1 MLFLRLP
8 ARLYKR
14 MILIII
20 KDLSIG
26 ADSFMSKALLIP
38 AFSVLLGMLTSCM
51 DEKKTDDPSADEVN
65 LYSSRHYDTDQALY
79 DNFTE
84 ATGIKV
90 NLIEAGADE
99 LIARIQSE
107 GVSSP
112 ADLLITVDAGRLWRA
127 EQAGIFQP
135 VKSAVLADRL
145 PDNMRHPEGL
155 WMGLSKR
162 ARVIVYNRTAGMPE
176 PLATYADLANPAHE
190 GKVCIR
196 SSSNIYNI
204 SLMASI
210 VARDGEAAAE
220 EWATGVVA
228 NFARTPQS
236 NDTGQIRA
244 VASGECGIA
253 IANTYYLARLAASED
268 PQDQAVAA
276 AVGVV
281 FPDQEGN
288 GTHVNISGAGLVK
301 TSPNPE
307 NAIRFLEYLASD
319 EAQSLFANG
328 NHEYPAVPGIAAN
341 STVVALGDFA
351 EDSLNTSELG
361 VNQAAALMVF
371 DRAGWK

>member
-1 MLFLRLP
+1 
-8 ARLYKR
+8 
-14 MILIII
+14 
-20 KDLSIG
+20 
-26 ADSFMSKALLIP
+26 MSKALRISTFLI
-38 AFSVLLGMLTSCM
+38 LLAMLTSCM
-51 DEKKTDDPSADEVN
+51 DENQTDEPSVEEVN

-79 DNFTE
+79 DNFTK

-107 GVSSP
+107 GVASP
-112 ADLLITVDAGRLWRA
+112 ADLLVTVDAGRLWRA

-135 VKSAVLADRL
+135 INSAVLVDRL

-162 ARVIVYNRTAGMPE
+162 ARVIVYNRAAGMPE
-176 PLATYADLANPAHE
+176 PLTTYADLADPAHR

-210 VARDGEAAAE
+210 VARNGEAAAE
-220 EWATGVVA
+220 EWAAGVVA
-228 NFARTPQS
+228 NFARKPQS

-268 PQDQAVAA
+268 PKDQAVAS
-276 AVGVV
+276 AVGIV
-281 FPDQEGN
+281 FPDQGGN
-288 GTHVNISGAGLVK
+288 GTHINISGAGLV
-301 TSPNPE
+301 TTAPNPE
-307 NAIRFLEYLASD
+307 NAVRFLEYLASD
-319 EAQSLFANG
+319 QAQLLFANG
-328 NHEYPAVPGIAAN
+328 NNEYPSVPGIAAA

-351 EDSLNTSELG
+351 EDSLNISELG
-361 VNQAAALMVF
+361 ENQATAVMVF

>member
-1 MLFLRLP
+1 
-8 ARLYKR
+8 
-14 MILIII
+14 MIPITISG
-20 KDLSIG
+20 LSIG
-26 ADSFMSKALLIP
+26 ANSFMSKAFLTPALL
-38 AFSVLLGMLTSCM
+38 VLLATLTSCM
-51 DEKKTDDPSADEVN
+51 DENNADDPTADEVN

-99 LIARIQSE
+99 LIERIQSE

-127 EQAGIFQP
+127 EQEGIFQP
-135 VKSAVLADRL
+135 IKSALLADRL

-155 WMGLSKR
+155 WIGLSKR
-162 ARVIVYNRTAGMPE
+162 ARVIVYNRAAGMPE
-176 PLATYADLANPAHE
+176 PLATYADLANPAHH

-210 VARDGEAAAE
+210 VARNGEAAAE
-220 EWATGVVA
+220 EWAAGVVA

-253 IANTYYLARLAASED
+253 VANTYYLARLAASED
-268 PQDQAVAA
+268 PQDQAVAS

-281 FPDQEGN
+281 FPDQGGN

-301 TSPNPE
+301 TAPNAE

-319 EAQSLFANG
+319 QAQLLFANG
-328 NHEYPAVPGIAAN
+328 NYEYPAVPGLAAT
-341 STVVALGDFA
+341 SALAALGDFG

-361 VNQAAALMVF
+361 VNQAAAVMVF